1 VYAIIYPSAFGIATF
16 VSPAGK
22 YGLSTPYGVL
32 IPFRKVAVPRARK
45 VVIPIFL
52 FFHLFTFYSVPSYPT
67 MSTRSTASRKSQPPL
82 RFPKVERPP
91 VPPAGS
97 SDLPHAAVLLPA
109 VQAAQ
114 VIIPLQGKPTLPGSP
129 PPSDEDPQALPDRRL
144 IATPEEILQAQVREL
159 DHVLREALDR
169 LAYAYQRITQLEAE
183 STRFRDN
190 VLPVMESRI
199 ATMERLTVTRLVDQD
214 SLAATRSGSR

>member
-1 VYAIIYPSAFGIATF
+1 
-16 VSPAGK
+16 
-22 YGLSTPYGVL
+22 
-32 IPFRKVAVPRARK
+32 
-45 VVIPIFL
+45 
-52 FFHLFTFYSVPSYPT
+52 

-97 SDLPHAAVLLPA
+97 SDLPHAAVSLPA
-109 VQAAQ
+109 GQAAQ
-114 VIIPLQGKPTLPGSP
+114 VIIPSQGEPTLPGSP
-129 PPSDEDPQALPDRRL
+129 PPCDEEPQAFPDRRL
-144 IATPEEILQAQVREL
+144 VATPEEVLQAQVREL

-169 LAYAYQRITQLEAE
+169 LADADQRITQLEAE

-199 ATMERLTVTRLVDQD
+199 TATERLTVTRLANQD
-214 SLAATRSGSR
+214 R